1 MDERVKKLAY
11 NLVHNSCRVQP
22 GEKVYVHYTGMDT
35 QDLARALIKEV
46 YEAGGLPFAHY
57 TDPRVQREVLLHCS
71 EEQLRLM
78 AQGDSS
84 EMEPDGLLYCC
95 AGRR

>member
-1 MDERVKKLAY
+1 MCIRDR
-11 NLVHNSCRVQP
+11 
-22 GEKVYVHYTGMDT
+22 
-35 QDLARALIKEV
+35 IKEV

-78 AQGDSS
+78 AQVDSLS
-84 EMEPDGLLYCC
+84 LIHI
-95 AGRR
+95 

>member
-1 MDERVKKLAY
+1 MDERVKRLAY

-46 YEAGGLPFAHY
+46 YEAGVRLLIIPIPEYSGRFFY
-57 TDPRVQREVLLHCS
+57 TAAR
-71 EEQLRLM
+71 
-78 AQGDSS
+78 SS
-84 EMEPDGLLYCC
+84 
-95 AGRR
+95 